1 MVIHYYG
8 LSAMLSLLFNKESSM
23 SLLLLKYLHIL
34 GIVLLVGNILVSAWW
49 KIMANRTKD
58 ATIISFAQRQVTLT
72 DYFFTLPGAILIVIS
87 GDMLAFM
94 LFENTWEITWVSLG
108 RIAFGITGFIWL
120 FILIPIQIRQAKLAR
135 EFVKTGSIPET
146 YWKLCQRWNFFGTI
160 AVILPLIVLAVMI
173 WKPI

>member
-1 MVIHYYG
+1 
-8 LSAMLSLLFNKESSM
+8 M